1 MRTGERDRYLLLGF
15 VAVVGAIYLGIIGL
29 AFSLGVGW
37 RVFQWAAG
45 F

>member
-1 MRTGERDRYLLLGF
+1 MRDSHLLIGYAA
-15 VAVVGAIYLGIIGL
+15 VAGGIYLGIVLL

-45 F
+45 V